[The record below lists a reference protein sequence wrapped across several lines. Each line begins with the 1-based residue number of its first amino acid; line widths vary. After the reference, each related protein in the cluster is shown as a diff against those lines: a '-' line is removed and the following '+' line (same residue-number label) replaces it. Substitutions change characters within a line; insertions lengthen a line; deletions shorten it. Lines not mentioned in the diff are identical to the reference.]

1 MAYDFLELVNEI
13 NRRLN
18 EVELTT
24 SNFATAKGFYAH
36 AKDAVNASIRY
47 MNQAEYNWPYNHV
60 EQEDTLSVGVSRYAF
75 PHDAKVMDFG
85 SFRIKE
91 NTTLGNDTEKLGTI
105 AYEEYLN
112 KFVEQEYTS
121 DTSLRGV
128 PLSVIHA
135 PSLEYILTP
144 APDKAYTVVYE
155 YYRIPVDLSLHDDVP
170 VIPERFKHI
179 IVDGAM
185 HYAYLF
191 RGNTQDS
198 VVMKERFEEGIKNM
212 RSMLINRYHYVRSGM
227 IVRSS
232 GTTSLGDARA
242 TAGAAFY

>member
-13 NRRLN
+13 NRRVN

-24 SNFATAKGFYAH
+24 SNFASATGFYAH

-47 MNQAEYNWPYNHV
+47 MNQAEYSWPYNHV

-75 PHDAKVMDFG
+75 PHDTKVIDFN

-91 NTTLGNDTEKLGTI
+91 NSTLGNSTERLATL
-105 AYEEYLN
+105 AYEEYLD
-112 KFVEQEYTS
+112 KFINQEYTS
-121 DTSLRGV
+121 DSALRGV
-128 PLSVIHA
+128 PAYTTHA

-144 APDKAYTVVYE
+144 TPDKAYTVVYE
-155 YYRIPVDLSLHDDVP
+155 YYRIPVDLDLHDDVP

-179 IVDGAM
+179 IIDGAM

-212 RSMLINRYHYVRSGM
+212 RSMLINRYHYVRSSM

-232 GTTSLGDARA
+232 GTGSLGDARA
-242 TAGAAFY
+242 TAGAAFN

>member
-24 SNFATAKGFYAH
+24 TNFATSKGFYAH

-60 EQEDTLSVGVSRYAF
+60 EQEDVLSATVSRYAF
-75 PHDAKVMDFG
+75 PHDSKVIDFN

-91 NTTLGNDTEKLGTI
+91 DSTLGNSTQRLSTL
-105 AYEEYLN
+105 AYEEYLD
-112 KFVEQEYTS
+112 KYIEQEYTTNS
-121 DTSLRGV
+121 ALRGV
-128 PLSVIHA
+128 PLYVTQA
-135 PSLEYILTP
+135 PSLEYVVSPT
-144 APDKAYTVVYE
+144 PDKAYTVIYE
-155 YYRIPVDLSLHDDVP
+155 YYRIPVDLELHDDVP
-170 VIPERFKHI
+170 IIPERFKHI
-179 IVDGAM
+179 IIDGAM

-198 VVMKERFEEGIKNM
+198 LVMKERFEEGIKNM

-232 GTTSLGDARA
+232 TSSSLTSRLAN
-242 TAGAAFY
+242 